1 MFIIHK
7 LIEEV
12 AAIKTILTGIALIV
26 ATMLISIYLT
36 IPMFLVMLTISAVI
50 MAIGVIIEIK
60 GGR

>member
-7 LIEEV
+7 LIEEEV
-12 AAIKTILTGIALIV
+12 AIKTILTGIALIV

-50 MAIGVIIEIK
+50 MAIGVVIEL

>member
-12 AAIKTILTGIALIV
+12 VVIKTILTGIALIV
-26 ATMLISIYLT
+26 VTMLISIYLT

-50 MAIGVIIEIK
+50 MAIGVVIEL

>member
-12 AAIKTILTGIALIV
+12 AVIKTILTGIALIV
-26 ATMLISIYLT
+26 VTMLISIYLT

-50 MAIGVIIEIK
+50 MAIGVVIEL